1 MALAFQSGESVKQ
14 ALFEELQN
22 LLNADKD
29 IRTNAEGRIKQ
40 LEFTEGKKRLKQFR
54 RRSQHENCSSNRLL
68 SIIFPLTR
76 MFRLWR
82 LSCRI
87 HNESIV
93 RFVTSSA
100 GQCDVEK
107 VCRRPLG

>member
-40 LEFTEGKKRLKQFR
+40 LEFTEGKSVQTYIYILITYS
-54 RRSQHENCSSNRLL
+54 RS
-68 SIIFPLTR
+68 
-76 MFRLWR
+76 
-82 LSCRI
+82 
-87 HNESIV
+87 
-93 RFVTSSA
+93 
-100 GQCDVEK
+100 D
-107 VCRRPLG
+107 

>member
-40 LEFTEGKKRLKQFR
+40 LEFTEGK
-54 RRSQHENCSSNRLL
+54 
-68 SIIFPLTR
+68 
-76 MFRLWR
+76 
-82 LSCRI
+82 
-87 HNESIV
+87 
-93 RFVTSSA
+93 
-100 GQCDVEK
+100 DVQTYIYI
-107 VCRRPLG
+107 LITYS

>member
-40 LEFTEGKKRLKQFR
+40 LEFTEGTWNSDWIHHLFCLNGTEF
-54 RRSQHENCSSNRLL
+54 SYIFFFTCLFISSIDELMYA
-68 SIIFPLTR
+68 SY
-76 MFRLWR
+76 RLWR
-82 LSCRI
+82 FSGRI
-87 HNESIV
+87 HNESV
-93 RFVTSSA
+93 V
-100 GQCDVEK
+100 
-107 VCRRPLG
+107 

>member
-40 LEFTEGKKRLKQFR
+40 LEFTEGESVQTYIYILITYS
-54 RRSQHENCSSNRLL
+54 RS
-68 SIIFPLTR
+68 
-76 MFRLWR
+76 
-82 LSCRI
+82 
-87 HNESIV
+87 
-93 RFVTSSA
+93 
-100 GQCDVEK
+100 D
-107 VCRRPLG
+107 